1 MKNVKK
7 SSGVTMISLVIT
19 VIVLIILASMV
30 TQTGTSSI
38 RNNRFERLKYEME
51 IIQKNVA
58 VWAEKYK
65 DYEKTEI
72 KLGTAVPT
80 SKIPICKDEIRI
92 LRESGIKNLVIS
104 DKVEDYRYFSPST
117 FDNLQINGIENDYFI
132 DIKNQVAILVE
143 GYEYEGKTYYIID
156 QVRDVVRGGI

>member
-65 DYEKTEI
+65 DYEKQ
-72 KLGTAVPT
+72 K
-80 SKIPICKDEIRI
+80 
-92 LRESGIKNLVIS
+92 
-104 DKVEDYRYFSPST
+104 
-117 FDNLQINGIENDYFI
+117 
-132 DIKNQVAILVE
+132 
-143 GYEYEGKTYYIID
+143 
-156 QVRDVVRGGI
+156 

>member
-1 MKNVKK
+1 M
-7 SSGVTMISLVIT
+7 
-19 VIVLIILASMV
+19 
-30 TQTGTSSI
+30 
-38 RNNRFERLKYEME
+38 
-51 IIQKNVA
+51 
-58 VWAEKYK
+58 
-65 DYEKTEI
+65 
-72 KLGTAVPT
+72 
-80 SKIPICKDEIRI
+80 
-92 LRESGIKNLVIS
+92 VIS